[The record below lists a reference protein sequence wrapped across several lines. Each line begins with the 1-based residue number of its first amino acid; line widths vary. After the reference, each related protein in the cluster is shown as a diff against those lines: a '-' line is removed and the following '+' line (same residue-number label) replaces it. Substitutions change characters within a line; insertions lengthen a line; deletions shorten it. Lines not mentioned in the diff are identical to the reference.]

1 MKSND
6 AFTSTC
12 RHCRFYSPE
21 GRRGGYCSQLNVAVQ
36 STWKSCSLATPIFEP
51 DWEFSELSVCHGEA
65 AFARTRSALQ
75 ITTSEGKP
83 FTYVVEPIN
92 AEPEASVTPI

>member
-6 AFTSTC
+6 TFTSTC

-21 GRRGGYCSQLNVAVQ
+21 GRRGGQCGQLNVAVQ
-36 STWKSCSLATPIFEP
+36 STWKACSLAAPIFEP
-51 DWEFSELSVCHGEA
+51 EWEFSKVPVWHSEA

-75 ITTSEGKP
+75 ATTSGEG
-83 FTYVVEPIN
+83 VRL
-92 AEPEASVTPI
+92 SG